1 MSDEVGETVNE
12 NQKLATQEEQ
22 ITKPAPKVKPQREK
36 DPKKVAAGKKLA
48 EKNRQAKA
56 ALEREIK
63 REIAEK
69 EQENENSAGWLPEM
83 SFQTVLSIVG
93 IAFTAFELYQRFR
106 QKESSVSV
114 QSTISPRAEPKHSGG
129 DRESGEAAG
138 AKLGAE
144 RSDSGATAELEKA
157 KRRRAKPRE
166 APSVQKSEWC
176 ERIADQRS
184 IIYFFLTTKMS
195 EQNKLVKM
203 VTDSAVLVGLTA
215 GVGYLAKKILK
226 ENFLGDP
233 SSNVMNYAKF
243 TGVLAGSMALKTY
256 LEDQKILP
264 KSI

>member
-1 MSDEVGETVNE
+1 MSDEASEAVNE
-12 NQKLATQEEQ
+12 NQNRLATQEEQ
-22 ITKPAPKVKPQREK
+22 ITKPAPKAKPQREK

-56 ALEREIK
+56 ALDREVK
-63 REIAEK
+63 REREIAEK

-93 IAFTAFELYQRFR
+93 IAFTAFELYLRFR
-106 QKESSVSV
+106 QKDSSAGGEADNGEAAVKSPVSEI
-114 QSTISPRAEPKHSGG
+114 TAEPRAEPKQSV
-129 DRESGEAAG
+129 AG
-138 AKLGAE
+138 RSGAE
-144 RSDSGATAELEKA
+144 RSETPSAD
-157 KRRRAKPRE
+157 RRLSPN
-166 APSVQKSEWC
+166 SEWL
-176 ERIADQRS
+176 DNNLFS
-184 IIYFFLTTKMS
+184 PTKMS
-195 EQNKLVKM
+195 EQNKLVKI
-203 VTDSAVLVGLTA
+203 VTDSAVLVGLSA